1 MKGGDLMW
9 MIHQESKVR
18 PYLSTDGVR
27 KPSVMLVEKYYPLT
41 PGNYANAFKDDYAS
55 NDKDAT
61 FA

>member
-1 MKGGDLMW
+1 MW